1 MSQARR
7 GSAGSIIVQS
17 VTILVAGAVLIIAL
31 LALAGAFHRKIGDSH
46 GPPPPRRP
54 ASDQAI
60 VVARLVKLPAIE
72 SAVGTIRA
80 VRETAVAAKIL
91 ARVTDVQVQAGQRVA
106 AGDVLVRLDDRDLKA
121 RVQQAV
127 AAHEA
132 AQAARRQAEVEF
144 RRVKDLFEKN
154 QAAAIEFERAQTAL
168 DSATAEVARAAANAS
183 EAETNL
189 AYSVIASPI
198 DGVVIDKSVEIGDTA
213 QPGRTLLTLYDP
225 TRMQLVAAV
234 RESLTERLKVG
245 QTIGVHIGA
254 ISLTCAG
261 TISEIVPESQSASRS
276 FLVKVIGPCPPGI
289 HPGMFGRLLI
299 PLDEREII
307 VLPKAAVRRIG
318 QLDVVDVVVAGD
330 AKTGAVGGGDELRR
344 QVVQLGRDLNG
355 DEVEV
360 LSGLK
365 AGQRVALPVPAT
377 PNATVREPVPSDRR
391 A

>member
-1 MSQARR
+1 MSHPKP
-7 GSAGSIIVQS
+7 GSVGAVVVQS
-17 VTILVAGAVLIIAL
+17 LSILVTGAVLVVAL
-31 LALAGAFHRKIGDSH
+31 LALAGTFHRKVG
-46 GPPPPRRP
+46 GPHDVAAVRRL
-54 ASDQAI
+54 AAGQS
-60 VVARLVKLPAIE
+60 VVEARLIKAPVIE

-91 ARVTDVQVQAGQRVA
+91 ARVTEVHVQAGQKVA

-121 RVQQAV
+121 RLQQAN

-132 AQAARRQAEVEF
+132 ARAARRQADVEF

-198 DGVVIDKSVEIGDTA
+198 DGVVIDKAVEVGDTA

-234 RESLTERLKVG
+234 RESLTDRLKVG
-245 QTIGVHIGA
+245 QSIGVQIGA
-254 ISLTCAG
+254 ISLTCEG

-276 FLVKVIGPCPPGI
+276 FLVKVVGPCPPGI

-299 PLDEREII
+299 PLDERDVI
-307 VLPKAAVRRIG
+307 VLPKSAVRRIG
-318 QLDVVDVVVAGD
+318 QLDVVDVVEPTSAGE
-330 AKTGAVGGGDELRR
+330 ELRR
-344 QVVQLGRDLNG
+344 RVVQLGRDTS
-355 DEVEV
+355 DADVEV
-360 LSGLK
+360 LSGLT
-365 AGQRVALPVPAT
+365 AGQRVVLASAPSGQ
-377 PNATVREPVPSDRR
+377 EP
-391 A
+391 